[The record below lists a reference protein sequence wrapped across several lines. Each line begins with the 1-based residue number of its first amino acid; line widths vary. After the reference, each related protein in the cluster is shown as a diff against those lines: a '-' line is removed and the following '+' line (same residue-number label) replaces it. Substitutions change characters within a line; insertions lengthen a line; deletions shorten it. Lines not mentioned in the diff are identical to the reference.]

1 MPRLVNLAS
10 SLPIRA
16 RAHTPTHPPQP
27 PQPPHPPTH
36 EKKKIQAEANAAPKP
51 RASKP
56 AAAKPAANAAPGGPR
71 KAAAAAPAAASRAS
85 APSASQAKELQ
96 ALQEHMAELKMQADM
111 LEKER
116 DFYYAKL
123 RDVEIIAQAE
133 CVAGTPLV
141 AALERVLYAD
151 GEESVLDETM
161 AGLEEACKAS
171 KAGAEAARVATPVA
185 EEPVPAAAAAAPA
198 AAEAEAPASPATAL
212 TPSKRANIMPE
223 GTPKSAMKQPTPLQA
238 ATPVD
243 ASPMAV
249 DDAQ

>member
-1 MPRLVNLAS
+1 MDN
-10 SLPIRA
+10 
-16 RAHTPTHPPQP
+16 
-27 PQPPHPPTH
+27 
-36 EKKKIQAEANAAPKP
+36 KIQAEANAAPKP

-85 APSASQAKELQ
+85 APSASQAKKLQ

-141 AALERVLYAD
+141 AALEKVLYAD

-171 KAGAEAARVATPVA
+171 KAGAEAAGVATPVA
-185 EEPVPAAAAAAPA
+185 EEPAPAAAAA

-243 ASPMAV
+243 ASLMAV
-249 DDAQ
+249 DDAH